1 MQNVDTLPETGFIGV
16 IHLWCII
23 GVCVGNSMD
32 SKLKTVNTICH
43 CPLED
48 YLETCQMYFTA
59 NGWEMFDI
67 CIYPHIFHK
76 TSVAVGREGA

>member
-1 MQNVDTLPETGFIGV
+1 
-16 IHLWCII
+16 
-23 GVCVGNSMD
+23 MD

-67 CIYPHIFHK
+67 CIYPHISHK